1 MNRQKNRGTVG
12 FTVIKITVV
21 CSCCNHRKHPWLF
34 SLKQSSAACG
44 FLLFTFIAH
53 YRMMMMM
60 MVILYLCFDREVMEN
75 LTFMFSSAEK
85 RAVWEEA
92 FNDAKHKLGEKVK
105 KKYLL
110 SS

>member
-1 MNRQKNRGTVG
+1 
-12 FTVIKITVV
+12 
-21 CSCCNHRKHPWLF
+21 
-34 SLKQSSAACG
+34 
-44 FLLFTFIAH
+44 
-53 YRMMMMM
+53 MMM

-105 KKYLL
+105 KNTFYQVNVYCNLV
-110 SS
+110 